1 MEDNTMVASVVS
13 LFKEASYLDEADRAT
28 LAGLLLESLD
38 QPPIPGVEAAWAEE
52 IERRVK
58 QLESGEVQQVSWE
71 DVQARLLAREEDGS
85 RKR

>member
-1 MEDNTMVASVVS
+1 MVATVVT
-13 LFKEASYLDEADRAT
+13 LFREAADLDEGERAT

-58 QLESGEVQQVSWE
+58 ELDAGEVELVPWE
-71 DVQARLLAREEDGS
+71 EVKARLLANEHRGE
-85 RKR
+85 KP